1 MRVEEYNGWS
11 NRETW
16 ATNLHITNDQYLY
29 ETAIDYT
36 KQEIEGHDKAEVI
49 NPYHLGET
57 LRDWIEND
65 LLTFEN
71 VSVNKELFNMLTDIG
86 SFYCVNWRE
95 IADNFIQENM
105 VDC

>member
-1 MRVEEYNGWS
+1 MESKDYNGWS